1 MAQAAHSDS
10 AVDAQG
16 ALEGAD
22 QRLARIA
29 EVLTRQVVLGPSRL
43 LDDETCSRVR
53 GLVRDLA
60 SQLAGGDGAAMATV
74 RDTLAADR
82 AIMTHLHALT
92 VESQLV
98 AVLAASRG
106 LDPLLPPLVRRR
118 LDAATVGESAAGV
131 ATTMLAVQSRVGQ
144 ALRRMRLPLDEL
156 PGDLLHL
163 ALTIAEHA
171 LAAPVARHRA
181 PEGSQTRLSL
191 LRRVLDGLGDDLR
204 LALHIDEAGVPLFL
218 SALALASG
226 HSREGVALACAEDD
240 PVRLALL
247 LRAAGLPV
255 DEAKA
260 QLLAIRPDADP
271 ALVML
276 VRDAATAEML
286 LAGAA

>member
-10 AVDAQG
+10 AVNAKG
-16 ALEGAD
+16 ALDGAD
-22 QRLARIA
+22 QRLVRIA
-29 EVLTRQVVLGPSRL
+29 DVLARQVVLGPSRL

-53 GLVRDLA
+53 GLLRDLA
-60 SQLAGGDGAAMATV
+60 AQLGVGDAAAIAIV

-92 VESQLV
+92 VETQLV
-98 AVLAASRG
+98 AMLAASRG

-118 LDAATVGESAAGV
+118 LDAASAGDVSAEV
-131 ATTMLAVQSRVGQ
+131 ATAMLAAQSRVGQ
-144 ALRRMRLPLDEL
+144 ALRRMRLPFDEL
-156 PGDLLHL
+156 PGDLQHL
-163 ALTIAEHA
+163 AHTIAEHA
-171 LAAPVARHRA
+171 AAAPVPRHRA
-181 PEGSQTRLSL
+181 PDGSQTRLSL
-191 LRRVLDGLGDDLR
+191 LRRVLDGLGDDLPM
-204 LALHIDEAGVPLFL
+204 ALRIDEAGLPLFL

-226 HSREGVALACAEDD
+226 HAREGVALACGEDD

-255 DEAKA
+255 DQAKA

-276 VRDAATAEML
+276 APDGASAEML